1 MSGRIA
7 DRGII
12 LLFTGALLVPWVA
25 LLDYVAKSVF

>member
-1 MSGRIA
+1 MSGKIV

-25 LLDYVAKSVF
+25 FLDYVSKLVF